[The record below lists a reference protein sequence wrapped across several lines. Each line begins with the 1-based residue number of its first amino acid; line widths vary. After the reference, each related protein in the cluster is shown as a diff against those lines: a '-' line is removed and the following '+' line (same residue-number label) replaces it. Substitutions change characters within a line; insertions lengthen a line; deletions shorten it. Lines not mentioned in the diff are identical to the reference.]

1 MLAGRRLIPT
11 AEQLGPPEL
20 AGAGENG
27 PIVASLDAQAAGFSA
42 HPNRCKRVGQTGAQH
57 SRRYRRTETEGAT
70 GRSSPAYP
78 RSSSRG
84 KVRSIDSKASCP
96 TPNVRKSKE
105 TAPIIKLA
113 TSTMVG
119 MIKLLPCMNPNTMQ

>member
-11 AEQLGPPEL
+11 AEQLGPPKL
-20 AGAGENG
+20 AGSGENG
-27 PIVASLDAQAAGFSA
+27 PIVASLDAQAAGPA
-42 HPNRCKRVGQTGAQH
+42 TPYRRERVGQTGAQH

-70 GRSSPAYP
+70 GRSSQAYP
-78 RSSSRG
+78 RNSSRG

-96 TPNVRKSKE
+96 TPNVRKSRE